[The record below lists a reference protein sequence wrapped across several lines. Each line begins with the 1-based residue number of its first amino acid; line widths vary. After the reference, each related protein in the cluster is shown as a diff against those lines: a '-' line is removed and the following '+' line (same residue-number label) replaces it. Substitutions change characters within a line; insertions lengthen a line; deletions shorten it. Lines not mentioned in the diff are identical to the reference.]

1 MIKTIC
7 EIFTDACQRG
17 YNASRDGNA
26 SIRYRDQNEF
36 YVTPSGVRKLEL
48 HPDMFVTIR
57 PITSNGYEILEHD
70 LHMTASGELPLH
82 FGLQRKIDTDTR
94 IVLHMHPTYIVA
106 AMYCGINLPDLV
118 SEFSELGYYTRVG
131 ETVPILPPI
140 SQELADAC
148 VANLGYDA
156 ETGHVANNIIGIDRH
171 GVIAVDSDPWRA
183 FEHIE
188 RLEHICKIV
197 LAAK

>member
-1 MIKTIC
+1 MLETIC
-7 EIFTDACQRG
+7 EIFNQAYQRG
-17 YNASRDGNA
+17 FIAARDGNA
-26 SIRYRDQNEF
+26 SVHYRDQNYF
-36 YVTPSGVRKLEL
+36 LITPSGVRKPDL
-48 HPDMFVTIR
+48 HPEMFVTVR
-57 PITSNGYEILEHD
+57 PITSNGYEVVEHD
-70 LHMTASGELPLH
+70 LQMQASGELPLH
-82 FGLQRKIDTDTR
+82 FGLQRKCDTDTR
-94 IVLHMHPTYIVA
+94 VVLHMHPTYTVA
-106 AMYCGINLPDLV
+106 AMYYGVNLSSLV

-131 ETVPILPPI
+131 ETVPIIPPI

-148 VANLGYDA
+148 VTNLGYDA

-197 LAAK
+197 MAAG